1 MKKAIALL
9 LAGAMAFT
17 VAACG
22 NKAGNSQTVSTQ
34 SKEAQTA
41 ADSNEEAGKPSL
53 AFVCTGQLGDK
64 SFNDSA
70 NEGMKKIAVATAV
83 LVALFVAWIV
93 LFAKF
98 ATSEQILFPGGA
110 YQVYAVSDANIG
122 GFSTVELSNEDSVV
136 SARVNIRSGMAYPY
150 AGVGINL
157 VGVKILNDDPVYSKK
172 NEYQSYRPMVAQAPV
187 KVLNKKS
194 GVVISM
200 LDFKVPEWWLAMQG
214 LDKDDG
220 LRYMNRGMFFEITNG
235 EGTML
240 GIPDEIVVRSIRL
253 CGENRTFKAL
263 MCVLLVVIVLVYAG
277 YVSLAVRNSESRVAR
292 RLKKREELKKRMEK
306 AAKLLKES
314 DRSIAEIAIA
324 VGAKNSGVFEKE
336 FVCVYGIKPLEYRN
350 KK

>member
-1 MKKAIALL
+1 
-9 LAGAMAFT
+9 
-17 VAACG
+17 
-22 NKAGNSQTVSTQ
+22 
-34 SKEAQTA
+34 
-41 ADSNEEAGKPSL
+41 
-53 AFVCTGQLGDK
+53 
-64 SFNDSA
+64 
-70 NEGMKKIAVATAV
+70 MKKIAVATAV

-157 VGVKILNDDPVYSKK
+157 LSVNNRPASGFFDFSDFDSLVIDVETGRMQRVGVKILNDDPVYSKK
-172 NEYQSYRPMVAQAPV
+172 NEYQSYRPMVAQASV
-187 KVLNKKS
+187 KVQNKKS
-194 GVVISM
+194 GVTISM

-277 YVSLAVRNSESRVAR
+277 YVSLAVRNSESRVAK
-292 RLKKREELKKRMEK
+292 RLKKREELKLRMEK